1 VVATA
6 EEGAGIVKVM
16 LRYVDVDSALS
27 MVEDVWDEVGKK
39 SNNDSLR
46 DSILL
51 LKEYLE
57 GQWED
62 SLPIQSDTPSQ
73 DSG

>member
-57 GQWED
+57 GQWEY